1 MGPMRRCSQTGC
13 QSPALAT
20 LTYNYAD
27 SQVVIGPLAQR
38 AEPHT
43 YDLCAEHARRT
54 TAPRGWEVLRLELPE
69 HYEAVAPDG
78 TVHTVPTAPRAV
90 PAAPPADVA
99 SRPSLAAPRLA
110 PAAPPV
116 DADEPETPAP
126 PARPGLRLVR
136 DDDPLPP
143 A

>member
-1 MGPMRRCSQTGC
+1 MGPMRRCSKTGC

-27 SQVVIGPLAQR
+27 SQVVIGPLSRR

-43 YDLCAEHARRT
+43 YDLCGEHARRT

-69 HYEAVAPDG
+69 HYEAV
-78 TVHTVPTAPRAV
+78 
-90 PAAPPADVA
+90 
-99 SRPSLAAPRLA
+99 
-110 PAAPPV
+110 
-116 DADEPETPAP
+116 DADGGTATGCAWCVTGTDA
-126 PARPGLRLVR
+126 ARVVPSGASLGWR
-136 DDDPLPP
+136 

>member
-1 MGPMRRCSQTGC
+1 MGPMRRCSKTGC

-27 SQVVIGPLAQR
+27 SQVVIGPLSR
-38 AEPHT
+38 LAEPHT

-69 HYEAVAPDG
+69 RYEARAPDG
-78 TVHTVPTAPRAV
+78 TVRTVPTAPMAV
-90 PAAPPADVA
+90 PDGRASGPTLDPASDPTPDPTVD
-99 SRPSLAAPRLA
+99 PTVGPAPRSYRASEA
-110 PAAPPV
+110 PV
-116 DADEPETPAP
+116 P

-136 DDDPLPP
+136 DDD
-143 A
+143 